1 MSAIRGIESSV
12 GMGASEGLRSL
23 EGARPFEE
31 TSASEGAGSVDSQH
45 ASFGSILGSLV
56 GEASRLEHTASV
68 KSEQVARGTLDD
80 LHGTMIAVKE
90 AEISMKLVG
99 SVRNKLIE
107 AFQEIWRTNV

>member
-12 GMGASEGLRSL
+12 GIGASEGLRSL

-31 TSASEGAGSVDSQH
+31 TSSADGAE
-45 ASFGSILGSLV
+45 APSFGSILGNLV
-56 GEASRLEHTASV
+56 GEASQLERTASV

>member
-1 MSAIRGIESSV
+1 MSLTIRGVESGV
-12 GMGASEGLRSL
+12 GVGAGEGMRALGSSSPATEIGPSEGPER
-23 EGARPFEE
+23 
-31 TSASEGAGSVDSQH
+31 
-45 ASFGSILGSLV
+45 ASFGSILGNLV
-56 GEASRLEHTASV
+56 GEASQLEHTASV

-99 SVRNKLIE
+99 SVRNKLID

>member
-1 MSAIRGIESSV
+1 MSMTIRGIDQAP
-12 GMGASEGLRSL
+12 GAAFADSLRSL
-23 EGARPFEE
+23 EGPTA
-31 TSASEGAGSVDSQH
+31 TSESKGSEGPER
-45 ASFGSILGSLV
+45 ASFGSILGNLV
-56 GEASRLEHTASV
+56 GEASELEHTASI

-99 SVRNKLIE
+99 SIRNKLID

>member
-1 MSAIRGIESSV
+1 MSMVIRGIDQTPGAAAADSLRSIEGATASSESN
-12 GMGASEGLRSL
+12 ASEGPER
-23 EGARPFEE
+23 
-31 TSASEGAGSVDSQH
+31 
-45 ASFGSILGSLV
+45 ASFGSILGNLL
-56 GEASRLEHTASV
+56 GEASQLEHTAAV

-99 SVRNKLIE
+99 SVRNKLID

>member
-12 GMGASEGLRSL
+12 GIGASDGMRSL

-31 TSASEGAGSVDSQH
+31 TSASDGAERT
-45 ASFGSILGSLV
+45 SFGSILGNLV
-56 GEASRLEHTASV
+56 GEASQLEHTASV

>member
-1 MSAIRGIESSV
+1 MSMTIRGIESGV
-12 GMGASEGLRSL
+12 PIGASDGMRSL
-23 EGARPFEE
+23 EGSSPIGE
-31 TSASEGAGSVDSQH
+31 TAASEGTEH
-45 ASFGSILGSLV
+45 ASFGSILGNLV
-56 GEASRLEHTASV
+56 GEASQLEHTAAV

-99 SVRNKLIE
+99 SVRNKLID